1 MRLYELHIEGG
12 ILFMGVLFILLLSVL
27 VLTAKKAII
36 LFGNSDQPEES
47 LRKGVNE
54 IVQVGLFA
62 LVFGIFGQCL
72 GLYSAFVAIQE
83 MGDVSPALLAGGL
96 KVSMITTLY
105 GFFIFLLSYI
115 SWFVLKLKAAKKLTN
130 I

>member
-1 MRLYELHIEGG
+1 MG
-12 ILFMGVLFILLLSVL
+12 ILFILLLSVL
-27 VLTAKKAII
+27 VLTVKKAIA
-36 LFGNSDQPEES
+36 LFGNNDQPVET
-47 LRKGVNE
+47 LKKGVNE

-62 LVFGIFGQCL
+62 LVFGIFGQCI
-72 GLYSAFVAIQE
+72 GLYGAFVAIQE

-115 SWFVLKLKAAKKLTN
+115 SWFVLKSKAAKKLTN
-130 I
+130 A